1 MLPAVESYFA
11 LFLIVLA
18 VLFLVVRSL
27 AGRRPEF
34 DVVGLVGSTG
44 EAMDTFSD
52 SGTITVRGEIWKAT
66 AARGLVQRG
75 DKVRVVRVGP
85 ELTLVVEKLG

>member
-1 MLPAVESYFA
+1 MLSLVA
-11 LFLIVLA
+11 LLA
-18 VLFLVVRSL
+18 LFLVVKSL
-27 AGRRPEF
+27 AARRPEF

-44 EAMDTFSD
+44 EAMETFSET
-52 SGTITVRGEIWKAT
+52 GTVTVRGEIWKAT

-75 DKVRVVRVGP
+75 DKVRIVQVGP

>member
-1 MLPAVESYFA
+1 MVSAVESYVL
-11 LFLIVLA
+11 LFLLILA

-27 AGRRPEF
+27 AARRPEF

-75 DKVRVVRVGP
+75 DKVRVVEVGP

>member
-1 MLPAVESYFA
+1 
-11 LFLIVLA
+11 
-18 VLFLVVRSL
+18 
-27 AGRRPEF
+27 
-34 DVVGLVGSTG
+34 
-44 EAMDTFSD
+44 MDTFSD

-75 DKVRVVRVGP
+75 DKVRVVEVGP